1 MNENKKDTINS
12 ANSSRFK
19 SDLEDQ
25 ITMMEVLTNL
35 FADLSQ
41 EPDDENLSWLAAAFF
56 SANTTLGLARD
67 CLVMIEAQHYEV
79 ASETIYLVLEQY
91 ERISALLDSHKNKA
105 PFVVTTSAADLLALE
120 QQLRQINTDLA
131 TWNSDQPA
139 ASTLILA
146 LKKVTKEA
154 AESLY
159 IGQGHPELMFTETKI
174 EEIVQSLIGQIRAS
188 DSSTTEAMAR
198 EMVEQ
203 VLGTTVE
210 ERRSFLLND
219 LNTRGHAQSVNV
231 QAGAALSAVGE
242 VALAQSLSNVLSDLL
257 QKDCAKATPAPANKE
272 TLDPLDL
279 MLLEAEANLGKP
291 IHVEQDGLLSK

>member
-12 ANSSRFK
+12 NNASRFK

-25 ITMMEVLTNL
+25 ITMMELLTNL

-67 CLVMIEAQHYEV
+67 CLAMIEAQHYEI
-79 ASETIYLVLEQY
+79 ASETFYLVIEQY
-91 ERISALLDSHKNKA
+91 ERISALLDNHKNKA
-105 PFVVTTSAADLLALE
+105 PFVATTNTDDLLARE

-131 TWNSDQPA
+131 TWNSNQPA

-154 AESLY
+154 AESLC
-159 IGQGHPELMFTETKI
+159 IGQGHPEMMFTESKI
-174 EEIVQSLIGQIRAS
+174 EEVVQSLIGQIMVS
-188 DSSTTEAMAR
+188 DSSTTEAVAR

-219 LNTRGHAQSVNV
+219 LNNRGHVQSVNV

-242 VALAQSLSNVLSDLL
+242 VALAQSLSNVLS
-257 QKDCAKATPAPANKE
+257 
-272 TLDPLDL
+272 
-279 MLLEAEANLGKP
+279 NLSQ
-291 IHVEQDGLLSK
+291 QDSTNAALV

>member
-25 ITMMEVLTNL
+25 ITMMEVLTNI

-41 EPDDENLSWLAAAFF
+41 EPDDEHLSWLAAALF

-79 ASETIYLVLEQY
+79 ASETIYLVMEQY
-91 ERISALLDSHKNKA
+91 ERISALLDSHKNKG
-105 PFVVTTSAADLLALE
+105 PFVVTTSTDDLMALE

-146 LKKVTKEA
+146 LKKVLKEA

-159 IGQGHPELMFTETKI
+159 IGQGRPEMMFTESKI
-174 EEIVQSLIGQIRAS
+174 EEVMQSLISQIRAS

-198 EMVEQ
+198 QMVEQ

-219 LNTRGHAQSVNV
+219 LNTRGHAQSINV

-242 VALAQSLSNVLSDLL
+242 VALAQSL
-257 QKDCAKATPAPANKE
+257 ATMVQ
-272 TLDPLDL
+272 T
-279 MLLEAEANLGKP
+279 
-291 IHVEQDGLLSK
+291 LLSQVPAKVTQ